1 MNRNIKFDNLRG
13 FSIILIVM
21 GHFIG
26 TTHFTQTY
34 FDFTYTLIY
43 LFDLPLLIFI
53 SGYFS
58 KNTPESSIKAFRTV
72 FIPYLIFNTFWIIFI
87 FLTKGYVPADMYLVP
102 GFGLWYL
109 LSLYLWRAFLP
120 TATKIKHIFVISFIL
135 AMLIGTVNID
145 PNLLSITRTICYFP
159 VFLFGF
165 YFKNLEE
172 KFTMKKSYAVL
183 ILIPLLI
190 GATLLY
196 LPFNST
202 ILILKYAY
210 ASLHMGN
217 LKGMVFR
224 LLFILISMIIIILLH
239 NIMTSKKTFLTK
251 VGKNSMSVYILQ
263 FYFVFTIPDIM
274 NYLGF
279 NYVFNSTIL
288 CIFYVIIATA
298 LVCFILS
305 RDKVN
310 EIMDI
315 LIIQVTKILMKKST
329 P

>member
-1 MNRNIKFDNLRG
+1 MSRNIKFDNLRG

-26 TTHFTQTY
+26 STHFTQTY

-58 KNTPESSIKAFRTV
+58 KNTPESSIKAFRTI
-72 FIPYLIFNTFWIIFI
+72 FIPYIIFNTFWIIFI
-87 FLTKGYVPADMYLVP
+87 FLKCGYVPADIYFVP

-109 LSLYLWRAFLP
+109 LSLYFWRAFLP

-135 AMLIGTVNID
+135 AMLIGTM
-145 PNLLSITRTICYFP
+145 NLDSNFLSITRTICYFP
-159 VFLFGF
+159 IFLFGF
-165 YFKNLEE
+165 YFKDLEE
-172 KFTMKKSYAVL
+172 KFTIKRSYALL

-202 ILILKYAY
+202 ILIIKYSY

-217 LKGMVFR
+217 IKGTILR
-224 LLFILISMIIIILLH
+224 LLFILISMIIIILLN
-239 NIMTSKKTFLTK
+239 NIMTHKKTFLTK
-251 VGKNSMSVYILQ
+251 IGKNSMSVYILQ

-274 NYLGF
+274 NYLGL
-279 NYVFNSTIL
+279 NYIFNSTIL
-288 CIFYVIIATA
+288 CIFYVIISTI

-305 RDKVN
+305 RDKVQ

-315 LIIQVTKILMKKST
+315 LIINVTKILMKKNS